1 MLLFDKPISILQ
13 PLIELLDNW
22 RFDKDQGEYQ
32 LVYEEFGLILLLVLS
47 FTHRY
52 SLSVV
57 DLGIRTLDSFVAK
70 LLN

>member
-32 LVYEEFGLILLLVLS
+32 LVYEESGLILLLVLS

-52 SLSVV
+52 GLSVV